1 MATDNV
7 CGVPMGGEPGEAP
20 TLMIGT
26 IFYDGHD
33 IVKDQLKGAFDKSK
47 AKDLID
53 LQAHWSEV
61 TGLPCC
67 LDVVASTEQAMENYL
82 EFVVD
87 EFDGPIMVD
96 GSDAK
101 VKMAGM
107 RYLASKKLSD
117 KVIYNS
123 VSQETTDLELETI
136 QECGVK
142 VVIALVMNSL
152 DFSAEGKMK
161 LVTDE
166 NGPVTRA
173 KKYGVEKILIDPGV
187 IDLPSIGTVKEVM
200 EKVGKLG
207 YLTGSGV
214 HNALSN
220 WKGLKTKIGK
230 DFKPAAKAV
239 VNALS
244 TAWSGDFVLYGP
256 ISDAPIVFPAVA
268 MVDAILAQTRLEKGE
283 APDMSHPLFKIA

>member
-1 MATDNV
+1 
-7 CGVPMGGEPGEAP
+7 MGGEPGEAP
-20 TLMIGT
+20 TLMMGT

-33 IVKDQLKGAFDKSK
+33 IVEDQSKGAFDRQK
-47 AKDLID
+47 AKELIE
-53 LQAHWSEV
+53 LQAHWSQI

-67 LDVVASTEQAMENYL
+67 LDVVASTPEAMENYL
-82 EFVVD
+82 EFVID

-101 VKMAGM
+101 VKIAGV
-107 RYLASKKLSD
+107 RFLASKNLSD

-123 VSQETTDLELETI
+123 VSQDTTDQELETI

-142 VVIALVMNSL
+142 VAIALVMNSL
-152 DFSAEGKMK
+152 DFSAAGKIELITSEDGVVAK
-161 LVTDE
+161 
-166 NGPVTRA
+166 A

-200 EKVGKLG
+200 EKAKELG
-207 YLTGSGV
+207 YLSGSGV
-214 HNALSN
+214 HNALST

-244 TAWSGDFVLYGP
+244 TAWNGDFVLYGP

-268 MVDAILAQTRLEKGE
+268 MVDAILAQTLLEKGK